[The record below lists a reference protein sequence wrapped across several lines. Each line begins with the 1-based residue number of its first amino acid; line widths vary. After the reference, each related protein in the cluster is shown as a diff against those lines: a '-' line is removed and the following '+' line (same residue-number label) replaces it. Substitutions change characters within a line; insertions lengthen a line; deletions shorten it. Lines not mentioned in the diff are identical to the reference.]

1 METLKKSELE
11 EKLQSSEFTII
22 DFSSPGC
29 APCKKVPPLLTEA
42 MDQLKGIDIM
52 AYEVNIAEE
61 PELAQ
66 EYFILGV
73 PTIIIFKQGKEVG
86 RFNSVPK
93 IEKITE
99 IIKQK
104 HS

>member
-11 EKLQSSEFTII
+11 GKLQSSEFTII

-29 APCKKVPPLLTEA
+29 APCKKVPPLITEA
-42 MDQLKGIDIM
+42 MNQLRGIDTK

-66 EYFILGV
+66 KYFILGV

-93 IEKITE
+93 VEKITK
-99 IIKQK
+99 IIKQN
-104 HS
+104 HT